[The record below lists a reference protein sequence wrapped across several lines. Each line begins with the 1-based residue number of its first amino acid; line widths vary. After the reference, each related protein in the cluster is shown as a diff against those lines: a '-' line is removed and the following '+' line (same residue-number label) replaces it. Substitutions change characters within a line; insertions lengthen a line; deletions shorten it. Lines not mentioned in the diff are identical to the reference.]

1 VSRQSEDR
9 NNELRA
15 LFFESAAE
23 LLQALNEAGLE
34 LEARPSDE
42 EVIRR
47 VRRVIHTLK
56 GDSAACGLHKLSELA
71 HELEDVLTPQVA
83 GAHGADLPEVV
94 LAAADSFDAMLAAY
108 QKNAKLPSVDGL
120 HKMIRRLLETPE
132 KATKTGSEAP
142 QAPEQFTWTEYEQLM
157 ISEAVHRGDCVYN
170 IALRIDPNSLM
181 RAAAFQLIRNVLHGS
196 GTVIALR
203 PEDNVAAANVEVVEA
218 ALASTQSEEKL
229 FHRCRIPSIVSEVR
243 IERVAAS
250 QMPEHELLGDLL
262 EEQAAKV
269 VASGP
274 EGIEGDRTPKAQA
287 PGSAAVAV
295 AESTL
300 RVDAARID
308 AVMNLVGELIIG
320 KSMLHRTL
328 TEFDKQHARDPVRT
342 KLADAMAFQ
351 ARILDELHKCVLKIR
366 MVPVEQLFRRF
377 PRIVR
382 DVAKQCGKDVA
393 LEISGQNTDL
403 DKGILDALAEPLMHL
418 VRNAVDHGVGSAEER
433 LAAGKPARGTVYLNA
448 YHQGTQ
454 VVIEVR
460 DDGRG
465 IDLALVRAQATKK
478 GIIKAEEAQRLSD
491 QDALNLIF
499 ESGFSTAAEVTEV
512 SGRGIGMDV
521 VRSNIDQIGGTIDVK
536 SVLGRGTSFTIKIPL
551 TLAIVSALIVEA
563 GGNRFAIP
571 QLAVVELVRV
581 RNNSEHRIERIKDAA
596 VLRLR
601 NKLLPLV
608 RLSTLLGLDRG
619 EAGVTT
625 NGFIVVTQ
633 VGSQLFGIVVDG
645 VFHTEEIVVKPMSSK
660 LRHIPVFSGNT
671 ILGDGSVIMIIDP
684 NGVAHTIGSTAS
696 GRHLADEERDADADS
711 AQANVESLLVF
722 RAGSPQPKAV
732 PLSLVTRLEEI
743 DARSIEMATGRP
755 LVQYRGQLMPL
766 VPANENVRIKE
777 GGSQPLLVFTDEG
790 RSMGLLVDEIVDIV
804 EEKLEIEVAS
814 QREGVL
820 GSAVIKGQA
829 TEVIDIAHFL
839 PLAFEDWMGWKGH
852 RVERAQRRILLID
865 DAPFFRNMLTP
876 VLKAA
881 GYAVSSAASAQEALA
896 LLQDGRQFD
905 VVITDIEMPGMDGFE
920 LASAMRSNPSTAG
933 LPIIG
938 LSSLVSAEAI
948 ERGRQV
954 GLHDYVAKFDRQ
966 GLIAALKEQ
975 TADMGRAA

>member
-1 VSRQSEDR
+1 MSRQSEDR

-15 LFFESAAE
+15 LFFESASE

-34 LEARPSDE
+34 LEVRPSDE
-42 EVIRR
+42 GVIRR
-47 VRRVIHTLK
+47 VRRIVHTLK

-94 LAAADSFDAMLAAY
+94 LTAADSFDAMLAAY
-108 QKNAKLPSVDGL
+108 QKNSKLPSMEAL
-120 HKMIRRLLETPE
+120 HKTIRRLLQAPE
-132 KATKTGSEAP
+132 NAAKTASEEP
-142 QAPEQFTWTEYEQLM
+142 QAPEQFAWTEYEQLM
-157 ISEAVHRGDCVYN
+157 ISEAVHRGDPVYN

-203 PEDNVAAANVEVVEA
+203 PEDNVAAANVEMVEA

-229 FHRCRIPSIVSEVR
+229 FHRCRIPSIVSEVH
-243 IERVAAS
+243 IEKVAAS

-269 VASGP
+269 VASAA
-274 EGIEGDRTPKAQA
+274 EGIEGDRAPKAPA

-295 AESTL
+295 SESTL

-328 TEFDKQHARDPVRT
+328 TEFDKQHARDPVRAR
-342 KLADAMAFQ
+342 LADAMAFQ

-433 LAAGKPARGTVYLNA
+433 LAAGKPARGTVFLNA

-465 IDLALVRAQATKK
+465 IDLALVRAQAVKK
-478 GIIKAEEAQRLSD
+478 AIIKAEEALRLSE

-499 ESGFSTAAEVTEV
+499 ESGFSTAAEITEV

-521 VRSNIDQIGGTIDVK
+521 VRTVMDRLKGTTHVSSQK
-536 SVLGRGTSFTIKIPL
+536 GRGTTFQLRVPL
-551 TLAIVSALIVEA
+551 TLASIQTLLFRV
-563 GGNRFAIP
+563 GGRLFAVP
-571 QLAVVELVRV
+571 LSSVVEITRITDHEIHRV
-581 RNNSEHRIERIKDAA
+581 DQRE

-601 NKLLPLV
+601 EQILTLV
-608 RLSTLLGLDRG
+608 RLNHLSRLRSIDSQPEKKKNFVIIIGAAEKRFGL
-619 EAGVTT
+619 
-625 NGFIVVTQ
+625 
-633 VGSQLFGIVVDG
+633 VVDTLVG
-645 VFHTEEIVVKPMSSK
+645 EEELVIKAMPGEIVSSD
-660 LRHIPVFSGNT
+660 LVSGAS
-671 ILGDGSVIMIIDP
+671 ILGDGTVVLIL
-684 NGVAHTIGSTAS
+684 N
-696 GRHLADEERDADADS
+696 
-711 AQANVESLLVF
+711 
-722 RAGSPQPKAV
+722 
-732 PLSLVTRLEEI
+732 
-743 DARSIEMATGRP
+743 
-755 LVQYRGQLMPL
+755 
-766 VPANENVRIKE
+766 VPAILSRL
-777 GGSQPLLVFTDEG
+777 SRATPLG
-790 RSMGLLVDEIVDIV
+790 
-804 EEKLEIEVAS
+804 A
-814 QREGVL
+814 
-820 GSAVIKGQA
+820 
-829 TEVIDIAHFL
+829 IA
-839 PLAFEDWMGWKGH
+839 
-852 RVERAQRRILLID
+852 
-865 DAPFFRNMLTP
+865 
-876 VLKAA
+876 
-881 GYAVSSAASAQEALA
+881 
-896 LLQDGRQFD
+896 
-905 VVITDIEMPGMDGFE
+905 
-920 LASAMRSNPSTAG
+920 
-933 LPIIG
+933 
-938 LSSLVSAEAI
+938 
-948 ERGRQV
+948 
-954 GLHDYVAKFDRQ
+954 
-966 GLIAALKEQ
+966 
-975 TADMGRAA
+975 